1 MLDRSMRDSTAL
13 PTMKCAQCNQDVH
26 IRLIGQHECMKQ
38 PPVPA
43 VPTLPPMKDRG
54 LSSFFGRS
62 KTGPPQPPALA
73 PQQQN
78 HMNSRKNVESRAFP
92 DTYKPSLQLLAE
104 DGAVDDFDFD
114 DILQSAAKGRAP
126 SSDGSYGQLSPA
138 GTRQQPKQHNF
149 QQQHPQGASMYK
161 SINDSNVS
169 LDSFGSGLSPN
180 GMMPSPGASINQGGW
195 SGSKPAGARLEQ
207 AREELLNSKPAAAAL
222 SAPMPTPPVQ
232 PIGVKR
238 VESEVNVGR
247 GNAASL
253 QNDLMQK
260 LTQADTDF
268 EVTRS
273 DSLAA
278 APNSKSQ
285 QIWVDSPPPSS
296 SESEF
301 TISEQ
306 VSPSGLSL
314 SPSTPVATGAPAY
327 TRNNSAGRVNN
338 QVHGGNNGHRKTNSV
353 ANNDEGR
360 GGGLSI
366 GSMMRSQPTR
376 SDGRSPPVSPMG
388 SAMQHQHQR
397 QQSAAG
403 HSAISPANEGAA
415 APALTKTPAISVDT
429 QICISSRKVAAVARS
444 ASASASPTPTHV
456 YSFGGA
462 DADGQPERKLSRN
475 ATAPSSMSNAA
486 RAGAEAPSG
495 PSSMPNA
502 LDVLAS
508 IMGSS
513 GGGKPTV
520 PKINTQVGGGHSRKK
535 SQGLGLSPSGGH
547 STGNSR
553 VGSQQRSG
561 GGTIGRG
568 LKSAKLDSLL
578 DDLMGEMQA
587 LSADSDR
594 DSVGSS
600 RNSASGHTA
609 AASPVDGGLRG
620 RFDSTVSTAS
630 TSSTLSAGGGGQ
642 HKRVHCST
650 CGTTLSSARGAIVA
664 SSRLA
669 QSSGALGVEHQG
681 RVYCVRDFKQLQQQQ
696 QQGGVICASCG
707 LACEASKEVAV
718 HALDAWWHR
727 ACFNCQECHRSFP
740 DKSFY
745 VFEQRPYCRYDYHKL
760 NNSLCGG
767 CAHPIEG
774 PCAQVYEGRFHP
786 ECFACSH
793 CNEPLRDVYY
803 SLDGRFLCEQHVHTH
818 KSHRNANKRQTV
830 FGHI

>member
-1 MLDRSMRDSTAL
+1 
-13 PTMKCAQCNQDVH
+13 MKCAQCNQDVH

-62 KTGPPQPPALA
+62 KAGPPQPPALP

-78 HMNSRKNVESRAFP
+78 SMNNRKNVESRAFP
-92 DTYKPSLQLLAE
+92 DAYKPSLQLLAE

-114 DILQSAAKGRAP
+114 NILQSAAKGRAP
-126 SSDGSYGQLSPA
+126 SSNGSYGQLSPA
-138 GTRQQPKQHNF
+138 DTQQSQQKQHNLYHNH
-149 QQQHPQGASMYK
+149 QQQSPGASMYK
-161 SINDSNVS
+161 SINSSNIS
-169 LDSFGSGLSPN
+169 LDSFGGGISPN
-180 GMMPSPGASINQGGW
+180 GMMPSPGAGVHQGGW
-195 SGSKPAGARLEQ
+195 AGSKPAGARLEQ
-207 AREELLNSKPAAAAL
+207 AREELLSSK
-222 SAPMPTPPVQ
+222 SAPSTQSAQPMGAKRMP
-232 PIGVKR
+232 
-238 VESEVNVGR
+238 SEVNVGR

-260 LTQADTDF
+260 LTQPDDDF
-268 EVTRS
+268 EVITNDPRALS
-273 DSLAA
+273 
-278 APNSKSQ
+278 PNGKPQ
-285 QIWVDSPPPSS
+285 PAWVDSPPPSS
-296 SESEF
+296 VESEF
-301 TISEQ
+301 AFSEQ
-306 VSPSGLSL
+306 ASPSGLSL

-327 TRNNSAGRVNN
+327 GRNNSVGRVHN
-338 QVHGGNNGHRKTNSV
+338 QPHGGNNGHRKTSSV

-366 GSMMRSQPTR
+366 GSMMRSQSNR
-376 SDGRSPPVSPMG
+376 GDGKSPPVSPQGG
-388 SAMQHQHQR
+388 SMQQHQHQR
-397 QQSAAG
+397 QPSTAKSA
-403 HSAISPANEGAA
+403 AISPASESVAA
-415 APALTKTPAISVDT
+415 SAKAAAISVDT

-456 YSFGGA
+456 HGFGGT
-462 DADGQPERKLSRN
+462 DANGQPERKLSRN
-475 ATAPSSMSNAA
+475 ATAPSSMSGAA
-486 RAGAEAPSG
+486 RAGAGASSG

-508 IMGSS
+508 IMGS
-513 GGGKPTV
+513 GGNGKPSV
-520 PKINTQVGGGHSRKK
+520 PSINTQVGGGNSRSV
-535 SQGLGLSPSGGH
+535 SQGLGLSPSSGH
-547 STGNSR
+547 STVGSR
-553 VGSQQRSG
+553 VGSQQRAGASAGVGNG

-594 DSVGSS
+594 DSVVSS
-600 RNSASGHTA
+600 SNSASGHTA
-609 AASPVDGGLRG
+609 AASPVDAGRRG

-630 TSSTLSAGGGGQ
+630 TSSTLSAGGGA

-650 CGTTLSSARGAIVA
+650 CGTAISSARGAIVP
-664 SSRLA
+664 SGRLA
-669 QSSGALGVEHQG
+669 QSTGALGVEHQG
-681 RVYCVRDFKQLQQQQ
+681 RVYCVRDFKQLQLQQQ
-696 QQGGVICASCG
+696 PQQGSTSCASCG
-707 LACEASKEVAV
+707 LACEASKEVSV

-727 ACFNCQECHRSFP
+727 ACFNCQECHRAFP

-760 NNSLCGG
+760 NNSLCGA

-793 CNEPLRDVYY
+793 CAVPLRDVYY
-803 SLDGRFLCEQHVHTH
+803 SLDGRFLCEQHVHQH